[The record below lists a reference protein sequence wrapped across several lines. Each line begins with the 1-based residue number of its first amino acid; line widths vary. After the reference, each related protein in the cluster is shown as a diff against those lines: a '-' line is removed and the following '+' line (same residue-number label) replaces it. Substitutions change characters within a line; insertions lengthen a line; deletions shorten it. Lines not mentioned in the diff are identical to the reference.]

1 MSMKFREIVEVVEV
15 DPMRRRKGL
24 EGDDP
29 SFSPSTNNNDRDAS
43 KKIDDDLRSA
53 VTRAATK
60 GDTHFFYDADG
71 NIEEFPDIDGLTEKP
86 DKKGLLPLTIATHKG
101 YLDITDA
108 LLHLG
113 ANINGQSLGAGQTA
127 LMHAAAFGHTDIV
140 KLLLE
145 NGADVGIKTKK
156 GHTAL
161 YFAKTDEIKQLLIQ
175 AKAVPQKNRKK
186 DPYGDMPEG
195 YGPPTDRSD
204 MPEDYEAIPEE
215 LHNYDPSI
223 FKEDKSRYDIS
234 DFLVFPSEPE
244 PFVTFDKDG
253 NLISSL
259 KDSLAKNTQVV
270 QAKEDKVPV
279 KDYGVPTSP
288 PNIPDNEPDAALT
301 VSALKNKMLR

>member
-1 MSMKFREIVEVVEV
+1 MSMEFREIVEVVEV

-71 NIEEFPDIDGLTEKP
+71 NIEEFPDIDGLTEMPNKN
-86 DKKGLLPLTIATHKG
+86 GMLPLAIAAQKG
-101 YLDITDA
+101 YSKIVDA
-108 LLHLG
+108 LLDLG
-113 ANINGQSLGAGQTA
+113 ANINGQSLKNGQTA
-127 LMHAAAFGHTDIV
+127 LIQAVAQGHTDIV

-145 NGADVGIKTKK
+145 NGADIDIKTHK

-161 YFAKTDEIKQLLIQ
+161 DFAKNDEIKNLLLQ
-175 AKAVPQKNRKK
+175 AKK
-186 DPYGDMPEG
+186 DYGDLPEG
-195 YGPPTDRSD
+195 YDAPP
-204 MPEDYEAIPEE
+204 E
-215 LHNYDPSI
+215 
-223 FKEDKSRYDIS
+223 DIS
-234 DFLVFPSEPE
+234 DFLTQPKDLES
-244 PFVTFDKDG
+244 FVTFDKDG

-270 QAKEDKVPV
+270 QAKEDNVSV
-279 KDYGVPTSP
+279 IKDYGVPTSP

-301 VSALKNKMLR
+301 VSALKNKMSR

>member
-1 MSMKFREIVEVVEV
+1 MSMEFREIVEVVEV

-43 KKIDDDLRSA
+43 KKIDDDFRSA
-53 VTRAATK
+53 VTRAVTK
-60 GDTHFFYDADG
+60 GNEDFFYDEDG
-71 NIEEFPDIDGLTEKP
+71 NIKEFPDIDGLTEKP

-101 YLDITDA
+101 YSDITDA

-175 AKAVPQKNRKK
+175 AKAEQQ
-186 DPYGDMPEG
+186 
-195 YGPPTDRSD
+195 
-204 MPEDYEAIPEE
+204 
-215 LHNYDPSI
+215 
-223 FKEDKSRYDIS
+223 
-234 DFLVFPSEPE
+234 
-244 PFVTFDKDG
+244 
-253 NLISSL
+253 ISSL
-259 KDSLAKNTQVV
+259 KDTLAKNTQVV
-270 QAKEDKVPV
+270 QAKEDNVSV
-279 KDYGVPTSP
+279 IKDYGVPTSP